1 MEFWPMLMLLV
12 AASIPGGDAVWLNL
26 PPAGPKCV
34 SEEIHT
40 NIVVLGSYAVVYEN
54 DKHYSTATIS
64 VEVTSP
70 HGNTLH
76 REENVTAGE
85 FGFTSS
91 ETGNHMACFWLEG
104 VKKESGASVNLNWR
118 TGIAAKDWHAV
129 AKKEKIEG
137 VELELTKLEGAVEA
151 IHENILYL
159 KDREAEMREVSERTN
174 ARVAWLSMLSVGVC
188 IAASALQVLYLKSF
202 FHEKKLL

>member
-1 MEFWPMLMLLV
+1 MRMPKISQAKEMEFLADV
-12 AASIPGGDAVWLNL
+12 DAAGGGIDPRWRCSLLNL

-70 HGNTLH
+70 YGNTLH

-85 FGFTSS
+85 FGFTS
-91 ETGNHMACFWLEG
+91 
-104 VKKESGASVNLNWR
+104 
-118 TGIAAKDWHAV
+118 
-129 AKKEKIEG
+129 
-137 VELELTKLEGAVEA
+137 
-151 IHENILYL
+151 
-159 KDREAEMREVSERTN
+159 
-174 ARVAWLSMLSVGVC
+174 
-188 IAASALQVLYLKSF
+188 
-202 FHEKKLL
+202 